1 MMKQLNCLN
10 KRKLELGKWKVAGA
24 RFLYGVMFAD
34 FFFRPRFHREMQST
48 GIYNVRARARNK
60 NVFIPIDTD

>member
-34 FFFRPRFHREMQST
+34 FFFRIRYLKFFFSPESVQKSRVE
-48 GIYNVRARARNK
+48 GALNAK
-60 NVFIPIDTD
+60 